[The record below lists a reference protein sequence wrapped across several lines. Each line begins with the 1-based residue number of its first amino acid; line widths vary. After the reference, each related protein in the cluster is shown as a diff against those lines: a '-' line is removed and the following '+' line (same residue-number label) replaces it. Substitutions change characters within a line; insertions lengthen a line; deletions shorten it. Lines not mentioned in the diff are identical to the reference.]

1 MSEKKE
7 KRSFLEKF
15 RHKYRLSIYRDE
27 TFEELLNLKL
37 SKLNVLTIVSLLTLL
52 FLIIVISIIAYTPAK
67 ELIPGYPD
75 QKTLRNIKLN
85 VHRLDS
91 LELEMKKRDIYFE
104 NIRRIISGE
113 APEEFSAP
121 KDTVIKTN
129 NISFQRSREDSIL
142 RSMVEAEQ
150 PYTLLTDDRKKSQAS
165 LSNILFFA
173 PVKGIVTNSFNPVIQ
188 HYGTDIVA
196 GPNEVVK
203 AVLDGTV
210 IFSSWTIETGNVIQ
224 IQHENNLISIY
235 KHNAELLK
243 KIGDH
248 VKAGEPVAIIG
259 NSGELTTGPHLHIE
273 LWHNGNPVNPEN
285 YISF

>member
-1 MSEKKE
+1 MSEVKE

-37 SKLNVLTIVSLLTLL
+37 SKLNVLTIVSVLTLL

-67 ELIPGYPD
+67 ELIPGYPN
-75 QKTLRNIKLN
+75 QNTLRNIKLN
-85 VHRLDS
+85 AHRLDS
-91 LELEMKKRDIYFE
+91 LELEMKKRDVYFE

-113 APEEFSAP
+113 APEEYTAP
-121 KDTVIKTN
+121 KDTLVANN

-142 RSMVEAEQ
+142 RSMIEAEQ

-210 IFSSWTIETGNVIQ
+210 IFASWTIETGNVIQ

-235 KHNAELLK
+235 KHNAELLRK
-243 KIGDH
+243 MGDR
-248 VKAGEPVAIIG
+248 VKAGEPIAIIG

>member
-7 KRSFLEKF
+7 KKSFLEKF

-37 SKLNVLTIVSLLTLL
+37 SKLNVLTIVSVLTLL

-75 QKTLRNIKLN
+75 QKTLRNIRLN
-85 VHRLDS
+85 AHRLDS
-91 LELEMKKRDIYFE
+91 LELEMKKRDVYFE

-113 APEEFSAP
+113 APEEFIAP
-121 KDTVIKTN
+121 KDTLIEN
-129 NISFQRSREDSIL
+129 HNISFQRSHEDSVL
-142 RSMVEAEQ
+142 RSMVESEQ
-150 PYTLLTDDRKKSQAS
+150 PYTLLTDDRKKTQAS
-165 LSNILFFA
+165 LSSILLFA

-210 IFSSWTIETGNVIQ
+210 IFTSWTIETGNVIQ

-243 KIGDH
+243 RMGDR
-248 VKAGEPVAIIG
+248 VKAGEPIAIIG

-273 LWHNGNPVNPEN
+273 LWQNGTPVNPEN